1 MEFKD
6 GWGFVRDEF
15 NLVSYLN
22 PNQSRSNLFVEIEY
36 NFLTLINYF

>member
-6 GWGFVRDEF
+6 GWGFVLDEF
-15 NLVSYLN
+15 NLVLYLN